1 MLKSE
6 KRLIIPDPSH
16 SSKVEWELVD
26 LEVSVGSPPE
36 ADPPTEEILPDST
49 INMEDI
55 GDLGDVL
62 GGMFGLEE
70 DEAEERHADRIF
82 R

>member
-1 MLKSE
+1 MG
-6 KRLIIPDPSH
+6 
-16 SSKVEWELVD
+16 LVD

-36 ADPPTEEILPDST
+36 ADPPTEEILPDSIST
-49 INMEDI
+49 WRTWGISETFSAECS
-55 GDLGDVL
+55 V
-62 GGMFGLEE
+62 LEE